1 MLGCDKGQPLKRLD
15 QLLRRGLAEC
25 HRHTVVAAIDKAAR
39 HRLWKKHK
47 KREKERTHKYS
58 TAIRTT
64 KKFTILPNSVRN
76 IEISAPKSLD
86 GLEEWVT
93 EGKAILPLSNT
104 SSEPISIKAGIK
116 ISDAYKV
123 KMYFSRLR
131 DDEEKEMFE

>member
-1 MLGCDKGQPLKRLD
+1 M
-15 QLLRRGLAEC
+15 
-25 HRHTVVAAIDKAAR
+25 VAMAKCQ
-39 HRLWKKHK
+39 
-47 KREKERTHKYS
+47 REDG
-58 TAIRTT
+58 TT